1 MSRRALFLA
10 GAAAL
15 IPVLATVQVGSALAE
30 TAVSRF
36 APPST
41 ALTLTRTLYRPLS
54 GGKQIVVTRRY
65 AIRFSP
71 EGEGFRLDGELIGAE
86 VDAPPLLA
94 RLAEIERNRPDAGL
108 FPARLDSQGI
118 IRSMGG
124 PIDQDARFKSVKAA
138 ELMIG
143 SARISAAGK
152 QEGTALLN
160 QVAAS
165 ASTSSWPRALFN
177 PGQGDRVETR
187 KVPLADGS
195 QGEVEVRIHAEGLM
209 PGGLARQVERVIT
222 TRLEG
227 TTRVSR
233 EVWTLSN

>member
-1 MSRRALFLA
+1 MTRRALFLA

-15 IPVLATVQVGSALAE
+15 VPALAAVQAGSALAE
-30 TAVSRF
+30 TVASQF

-41 ALTLTRTLYRPLS
+41 ALTLTRILYRPLT

-65 AIRFSP
+65 AIRFAP
-71 EGEGFRLDGELIGAE
+71 EGEGYRLDGELIGAE

-94 RLAEIERNRPDAGL
+94 RLAEIERNRTDSGL

-124 PIDQDARFKSVKAA
+124 SIDRDARLKSVKVG

-143 SARISAAGK
+143 SAAISAAGK

-160 QVAAS
+160 QVASS
-165 ASTSSWPRALFN
+165 AGTSTWPMTLFN
-177 PGQGDRVETR
+177 PGQGERVEIR